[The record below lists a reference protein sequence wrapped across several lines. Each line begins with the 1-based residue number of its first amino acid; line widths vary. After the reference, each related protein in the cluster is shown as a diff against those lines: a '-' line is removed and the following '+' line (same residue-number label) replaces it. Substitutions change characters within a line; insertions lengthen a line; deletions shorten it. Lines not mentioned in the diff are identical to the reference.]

1 MRNANP
7 FKAGLFIL
15 TALALAIAVFF
26 GIAGSSIALGP
37 TRDYTIDFALSED
50 VSGLAAGNDV
60 RVGGV
65 KAGTVRSVEVF
76 SAPGTTQPVVR
87 AVFRVPDRYVLRDGA
102 KVAVQNGL
110 TGLVNLNVSD
120 LGQGNAI
127 PSGTPI
133 AGLGSPLNQ
142 TIAALG
148 EASPEIAGIMKDVR
162 SVTLPKVNL
171 LADNTNSAIDGT
183 KATIDQIK
191 TAARSA
197 DDTIQHVKSKIDPS
211 VERYNKVADTAASA
225 LGHLDEVLG
234 DGKSDLRT
242 TIANLKSVTQTANE
256 KLGPIADKI
265 AGAVD
270 SVKGTVDEARG
281 SLGDVK
287 KTVENT
293 REATA
298 SVRGILA
305 NNRSRIDEIVKDLG
319 TTSSNLGFASSE
331 IRRSPWRLLYK
342 PGNDEVA
349 NQNLYDS
356 ARQFAEGAASMQDSA
371 AALRDMLAD
380 PNADPK
386 KVQALV
392 DELNASF
399 AKFQTVEKTLWEQVK
414 K

>member
-1 MRNANP
+1 MRNANA

-15 TALALAIAVFF
+15 IALALAIAVFF
-26 GIAGSSIALGP
+26 GIAGSSVALGP
-37 TRDYTIDFALSED
+37 TRDYTVDFTITDD
-50 VSGLAAGNDV
+50 VSGLDAGNDV

-65 KAGTVRSVEVF
+65 KVGTVRSVQIV
-76 SAPGTTQPVVR
+76 STSPSTQPVVR
-87 AVFRVPDRYVLRDGA
+87 AVFRVPAKYELRDGA
-102 KVAVQNGL
+102 QVAVQTGL
-110 TGLVNLNVSD
+110 TGLVNLNISD
-120 LGQGNAI
+120 MGQGN
-127 PSGTPI
+127 PI
-133 AGLGSPLNQ
+133 ASTSPIVGIGSPLNQ
-142 TIAALG
+142 AIASLG
-148 EASPEIAGIMKDVR
+148 AASPEIAGIVKDVR
-162 SVTLPKVNL
+162 GITLPKVNQ
-171 LADNTNSAIDGT
+171 LADNTNSAIDGS
-183 KATIDQIK
+183 KQTIEQFR
-191 TAARSA
+191 TAAKSA

-211 VERYNKVADTAASA
+211 VERYNKVADSAASA
-225 LGHLDEVLG
+225 LGHLDDVLG

-265 AGAVD
+265 ASAVD

-298 SVRGILA
+298 SVRSILS

-319 TTSSNLGFASSE
+319 TTSNNLGFASGE

-342 PGNDEVA
+342 PGTDEVA

-356 ARQFAEGAASMQDSA
+356 ARQFAEGAASLQDSA

-386 KVQALV
+386 KVQALME
-392 DELNASF
+392 ELSASF
-399 AKFQTVEKTLWEQVK
+399 TKFQAVEKTLWDQVK